1 MWHFAIPITLMNKIR
16 KRQKEQE
23 IALHLEMVRLHLRIE
38 CREVYVFSWFIRK
51 RIWNDVVVHDAKWS

>member
-38 CREVYVFSWFIRK
+38 CREVYVFSW
-51 RIWNDVVVHDAKWS
+51 